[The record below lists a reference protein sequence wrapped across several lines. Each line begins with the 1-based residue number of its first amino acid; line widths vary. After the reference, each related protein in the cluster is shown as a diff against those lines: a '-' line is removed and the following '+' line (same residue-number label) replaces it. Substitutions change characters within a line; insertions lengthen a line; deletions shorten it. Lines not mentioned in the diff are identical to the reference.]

1 MQQPKADID
10 HLKGRD
16 QSKQIS
22 VENCCDPVTNSSE
35 KPQLFYSHRNGEFWL
50 GNAIEWLKTLPSE
63 SVDLIVAD
71 PPYNLKKAEWDTF
84 ESGQAYVDWSMIWI
98 EQAARILKPTGTCYI
113 CGFSESL
120 ADLKLPASRFFAG
133 CRWIVWHY
141 KNKANLVN
149 DWGRS
154 HESILHFRKTKQFYM
169 NVENVRVR
177 YGDHTLKYPN
187 HPQALTSQ
195 YHHAN
200 SPTSAWQPHPK
211 GAKPRDVIEIPTT
224 CNGMN
229 EKTKH
234 PTQKPEALIRKLLLA
249 SSQRGDR
256 VVDPFLGSG
265 TTAVVAEQLGR
276 RWSGCDQRSDYLGWA
291 IDRVESAR
299 TLSDEEWFWIDRTH
313 EERRTKIR

>member
-1 MQQPKADID
+1 MQQSKANID
-10 HLKGRD
+10 HLKRPD
-16 QSKQIS
+16 QLNQIS
-22 VENCCDPVTNSSE
+22 VQNRCDFVTNSSE
-35 KPQLFYSHRNGEFWL
+35 ELQRFYSHRNGELWL

-63 SVDLIVAD
+63 SVDLVVAD
-71 PPYNLKKAEWDTF
+71 PPYNLKKVEWDTF
-84 ESGQAYVDWSMIWI
+84 ESQQAYVDWSLMWI

-120 ADLKLPASRFFAG
+120 ADLKLPASRFFAS

-141 KNKANLVN
+141 KNKANLIN

-187 HPQALTSQ
+187 HPQASTSQ
-195 YHHAN
+195 YHTA
-200 SPTSAWQPHPK
+200 SQRSDWQPHPK

-234 PTQKPEALIRKLLLA
+234 PTQKPEALIRKLVLA
-249 SSQRGDR
+249 SSPRGAI

-276 RWSGCDQRSDYLGWA
+276 RWIGCDRRADYLSWA

-299 TLSDEEWFWIDRTH
+299 SRSDEDWFWIDRAV